1 MNNIVTKLPLVVFV
15 ILVASLF
22 IFLKNDNQ
30 ELNSVLIDKQFPDFN
45 LSSLD
50 NSSIPRMAMMSCND
64 L

>member
-1 MNNIVTKLPLVVFV
+1 MNNIITKLPLVIFV

-30 ELNSVLIDKQFPDFN
+30 ELNSVLIDKEFPEFN

-50 NSSIPRMAMMSCND
+50 KIVDILAIF
-64 L
+64 LYK